1 MKILKNIRVIRTKI
15 IHYNQ
20 LVAMDFAKII
30 YIHITIAFGKYYY
43 LILEIVQN
51 KANNQAVIF
60 LQFTHPRLMTMNF

>member
-1 MKILKNIRVIRTKI
+1 MKILKNIRVIIR
-15 IHYNQ
+15 Y
-20 LVAMDFAKII
+20 AMNFAKII
-30 YIHITIAFGKYYY
+30 YINITIALGKYYY

>member
-15 IHYNQ
+15 ILYNQ

-30 YIHITIAFGKYYY
+30 YIHIAIALGKYYY

-60 LQFTHPRLMTMNF
+60 YSLLIQG